1 MYTLEGEMGFWE
13 VNELQETILL
23 CVGFYILYEY
33 KFYFYIVVLMI
44 LKTEI
49 FIEALKGSSVLKG
62 RVF

>member
-49 FIEALKGSSVLKG
+49 FIEVLKGSSLLKG